1 VTGPRREHV
10 CAFERSV
17 NNGSIMVVAPRFY
30 SSLIRN
36 GSGLPLGPEVWQD
49 TRIIQRYD
57 SAASR
62 YRNIFTGEILNLDL
76 QDGLLSLALKD
87 ILSVFPVALLERL
100 DLGGETA

>member
-1 VTGPRREHV
+1 
-10 CAFERSV
+10 
-17 NNGSIMVVAPRFY
+17 MVVAPRFY
-30 SSLIRN
+30 SSLIRD

-76 QDGLLSLALKD
+76 HDGLLSLALKD